1 MSVPV
6 RDWTNEAVL
15 EYRLLRWDYQI
26 LKKNDVPMADYDR
39 TRDQFTRLNKG
50 SKAETKTAHTANFL
64 EQKRLLLTK
73 LLELRAA
80 AGQAMNEDLRA
91 ASAAITVA
99 KEGVDKAQGELVKET
114 LRHNKR
120 MRKLLTEQA
129 KHLDGIHEVAKVM
142 EAAADAG
149 EAALAP
155 ATDDE
160 QIGADGEDQTIVIA
174 DGEEQLGAAAVACAA
189 ENLTVGGEEQ
199 EAEPEAV
206 VASTV
211 ISKDVACPKGA
222 NVCRGVK
229 KLATHQRKCKVLID
243 VEQLLG
249 AHAPAEVNPAAA
261 GKQQVPDG
269 GIVPYV
275 CGYCTR
281 TFLDANILDKHERL
295 CKAGA
300 YKERSTDENIDSK
313 FTCLVCSKGYITE
326 FSLRSHKR
334 HCKKPRDNKPGPAS
348 PVVLSRSAAPQTPAA
363 PIDPMADKICQA
375 CCKMCRG
382 TRGLASHRRTCQGQP
397 DATSCPFGAGAA
409 GSVACAADAE
419 APDSV
424 NPAVVDRE
432 QAPDGY
438 IDLEIPCSKR
448 LKTFCNDRA
457 LRTHHRP
464 SKKSAVDE
472 VAPTDPLADQVCQ
485 TCSKICKGMHG
496 LRSHRRACQKRTDAE
511 EAAGPNVAGAA
522 ADGNA
527 EVARVES
534 KRRRRSKTKEKPEV
548 SAQHDHQHGD
558 GPAPTTI
565 FSIPPCSSW

>member
-1 MSVPV
+1 M
-6 RDWTNEAVL
+6 
-15 EYRLLRWDYQI
+15 
-26 LKKNDVPMADYDR
+26 
-39 TRDQFTRLNKG
+39 
-50 SKAETKTAHTANFL
+50 
-64 EQKRLLLTK
+64 
-73 LLELRAA
+73 
-80 AGQAMNEDLRA
+80 
-91 ASAAITVA
+91 
-99 KEGVDKAQGELVKET
+99 
-114 LRHNKR
+114 RHNKR
-120 MRKLLTEQA
+120 MQKLLTEQA

-174 DGEEQLGAAAVACAA
+174 DGEEQQGAAAVECAA
-189 ENLTVGGEEQ
+189 ENLTDGGEKQ

-211 ISKDVACPKGA
+211 ISNDVAGPKCA

-229 KLATHQRKCKVLID
+229 KLATHQRRCKRLID

-261 GKQQVPDG
+261 GKQQVQNG
-269 GIVPYV
+269 EIVPYV

-281 TFLDANILDKHERL
+281 PFLDANILDRHERL

-300 YKERSTDENIDSK
+300 YKERSTDEDIDSK

-432 QAPDGY
+432 QAPDGH

-448 LKTFCNDRA
+448 LKIFCNDRA
-457 LRTHHRP
+457 LRTHHRH
-464 SKKSAVDE
+464 SKRSAVDE

-485 TCSKICKGMHG
+485 TCSKVCKGMHG
-496 LRSHRRACQKRTDAE
+496 LRSHRRACQEQTDAV

-558 GPAPTTI
+558 GPAPTTL
-565 FSIPPCSSW
+565 FCIPPCSSW